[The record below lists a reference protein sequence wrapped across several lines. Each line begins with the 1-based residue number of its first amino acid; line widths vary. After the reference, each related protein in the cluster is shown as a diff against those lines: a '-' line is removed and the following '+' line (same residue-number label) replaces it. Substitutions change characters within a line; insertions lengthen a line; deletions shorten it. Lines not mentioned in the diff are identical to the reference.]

1 MKFSIGQVSKLFE
14 ISKDTLRHYDKIG
27 VLKPEVNETNG
38 YRYYY
43 EEDLEKLG
51 LILETKYLGIPL
63 SEIKK
68 TIESESLMQYKNLI
82 EKQEES
88 IKKQIEELRIKE
100 KHLQESKETLDKII
114 KFKNEYDFSK
124 LNIYEK
130 SMNLYGIK
138 FKKIFDGSFYKQFLL
153 ELEEGLGFDEEEY
166 YYIHQ
171 ILEDGTLEEN
181 QYEIYIKENK
191 NNKDLIQK
199 YIAKKDLEVS
209 KKYLSGNVI
218 STCFYG
224 NEEELNEY
232 IVSLSKYFNENK
244 CTNVYIM
251 YDFSLPKQNNKDDY
265 FVKIILEI
273 KNS

>member
-1 MKFSIGQVSKLFE
+1 MDVITEFLF
-14 ISKDTLRHYDKIG
+14 DR
-27 VLKPEVNETNG
+27 
-38 YRYYY
+38 
-43 EEDLEKLG
+43 EKRVA
-51 LILETKYLGIPL
+51 Y
-63 SEIKK
+63 
-68 TIESESLMQYKNLI
+68 
-82 EKQEES
+82 QE
-88 IKKQIEELRIKE
+88 R
-100 KHLQESKETLDKII
+100 
-114 KFKNEYDFSK
+114 
-124 LNIYEK
+124 
-130 SMNLYGIK
+130 
-138 FKKIFDGSFYKQFLL
+138 LL
-153 ELEEGLGFDEEEY
+153 
-166 YYIHQ
+166 
-171 ILEDGTLEEN
+171 
-181 QYEIYIKENK
+181 KENK

>member
-27 VLKPEVNETNG
+27 ILRPEVNETNG

-51 LILETKYLGIPL
+51 LILETKYFGIPL
-63 SEIKK
+63 SEIKE
-68 TIESESLMQYKNLI
+68 TIESESLIQYKNLV

-88 IKKQIEELRIKE
+88 IKKQIEELKIKE
-100 KHLQESKETLDKII
+100 KHLQKSRETLDKII
-114 KFKNEYDFSK
+114 KFKNEYNFSNLK
-124 LNIYEK
+124 IYEK

-138 FKKIFDGSFYKQFLL
+138 FTKIFDGSFYKQFLL
-153 ELEEGLGFDEEEY
+153 ELEEGSGFDEEEY

-181 QYEIYIKENK
+181 QYDIYIKENK

-199 YIAKKDLEVS
+199 YIVKNNLEVS
-209 KKYLSGNVI
+209 KKYLSGKVI
-218 STCFYG
+218 STYFYG

-232 IVSLSKYFNENK
+232 ILSVNKYFNENK
-244 CTNVYIM
+244 CTNAYIM
-251 YDFSLPKQNNKDDY
+251 YDFSLPKQSNKDEY
-265 FVKIILEI
+265 FVKIILEV
-273 KNS
+273 KK

>member
-68 TIESESLMQYKNLI
+68 TIDLMQYKNLI

-88 IKKQIEELRIKE
+88 IKKQIEELMIKE
-100 KHLQESKETLDKII
+100 KHLQESRETLDKII

>member
-1 MKFSIGQVSKLFE
+1 MILYYATIYPHLF
-14 ISKDTLRHYDKIG
+14 L
-27 VLKPEVNETNG
+27 
-38 YRYYY
+38 
-43 EEDLEKLG
+43 
-51 LILETKYLGIPL
+51 
-63 SEIKK
+63 
-68 TIESESLMQYKNLI
+68 
-82 EKQEES
+82 
-88 IKKQIEELRIKE
+88 
-100 KHLQESKETLDKII
+100 
-114 KFKNEYDFSK
+114 
-124 LNIYEK
+124 
-130 SMNLYGIK
+130 
-138 FKKIFDGSFYKQFLL
+138 FYKQFLL